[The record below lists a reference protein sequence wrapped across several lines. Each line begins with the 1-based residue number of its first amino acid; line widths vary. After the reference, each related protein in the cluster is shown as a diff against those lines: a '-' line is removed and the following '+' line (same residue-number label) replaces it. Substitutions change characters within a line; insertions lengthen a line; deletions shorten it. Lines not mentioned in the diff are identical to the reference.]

1 MFTRLLR
8 RLTGAAHAVGQTI
21 HRRLLAATRP
31 AAAPLVAGTLAD
43 LLCSKPHLIAENALL
58 RQQLIILQRSTKR
71 ALHQYGSGVA
81 GAAG

>member
-8 RLTGAAHAVGQTI
+8 RLTGAAHAVVQTI

-31 AAAPLVAGTLAD
+31 ATAPLVAGTLAD
-43 LLCSKPHLIAENALL
+43 LLCSKPYLIAENALL

-71 ALHQYGSGVA
+71 ALHQ
-81 GAAG
+81 